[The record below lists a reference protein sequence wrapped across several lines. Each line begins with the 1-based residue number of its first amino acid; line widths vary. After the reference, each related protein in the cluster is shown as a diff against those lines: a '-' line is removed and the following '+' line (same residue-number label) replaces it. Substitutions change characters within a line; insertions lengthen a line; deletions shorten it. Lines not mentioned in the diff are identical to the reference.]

1 MNLFNLQLSVMPF
14 PIYVSTNLLNISQR
28 KKTLVKDTIFRKSLV
43 TLEFPAQFLALLHV
57 AQWLERW
64 YARLVA

>member
-28 KKTLVKDTIFRKSLV
+28 KKTLVKDTIFLKSLV
-43 TLEFPAQFLALLHV
+43 TLEFPAQFLALLRV